1 MTGRIAR
8 TSYRRGGRL
17 IPRRTHGLR
26 AGSVTLRPHEAMD
39 WHSTGDREEL
49 LILLAGRVQVE
60 VEARPGG
67 SARRAGASARI
78 TRVALSVG
86 QCAFIPS
93 EIPHRVLNRSRTAAH
108 YLYVTA
114 PTS

>member
-1 MTGRIAR
+1 MTGRITR
-8 TSYRRGGRL
+8 TSYRRRGRL

-26 AGSVTLRPHEAMD
+26 AGSVTLRPQGAMD

-60 VEARPGG
+60 VD

-78 TRVALSVG
+78 TRVALSAG

-93 EIPHRVLNRSRTAAH
+93 EILHRVLNRSRTAAR

>member
-1 MTGRIAR
+1 
-8 TSYRRGGRL
+8 
-17 IPRRTHGLR
+17 
-26 AGSVTLRPHEAMD
+26 MD

-49 LILLAGRVQVE
+49 LILLAGRVE

-67 SARRAGASARI
+67 GARRAGASARI

-93 EIPHRVLNRSRTAAH
+93 EIPHRVFNRSRTAAR